1 MKQTIEPLPP
11 GVAEGL
17 ASPRAHPDD
26 ASAAAGVRWIQTH
39 LSHVFLSGTRVYKLH
54 KAVSLGFVDFGT
66 RAARN
71 ADCVRELLLNRRLAP
86 DVYLGVAPVER
97 TPGGVRVGKIT
108 AEPDPAIFA
117 ADSRELVLVMRR
129 LPEGRDALSLLER
142 GALRAHHVDAVAH
155 VLARFH
161 ARHRL
166 GVPSPW
172 SPEGWRERIHRPV
185 QDNVAATGE
194 RVDENRAA
202 WERLGRRAR
211 DFAERH
217 ATAFEARRLAGRAV
231 DGHGDV
237 HLQHVW
243 FETDHA
249 APILIDCLEFRD
261 DLRQIDAAAE
271 VAFLA
276 MDLAYRR
283 RARLAARFLRTYAAE
298 ADDFDLYRV
307 VDYYLSYRAAV
318 RAKVAALASVDT
330 DIAPEQRAAAAR
342 SAARHLSF
350 AARALRPRPMGALA
364 LVAGVVGTGKSTL
377 ATALA
382 DATQGVVIASDRVRK
397 HLAGLAADDR
407 SGAVAGLYGE
417 ASKHAV
423 YAAMLERAAAVID
436 GGRVAILD
444 ATYASRAHRDAVAAF
459 ARSHGLGVTIVETT
473 CDAATAR
480 ARLARRAAS
489 GRGASDAGPERYE
502 RSVLDFDPIEA
513 GEGIRVH
520 RIATHEPRWRSHVD
534 EIAREIRA
542 RSQRITHDRKETD
555 RMAAK
560 KSSRKSSTKSLGSQ
574 RLSPAEKA
582 AYADIKQGIKHVEKS
597 IGEVQKGLRKA
608 EKAIEADA
616 RMRIRQL
623 RKEGKT
629 QLVAL
634 KSKRKEAARLI
645 KNLSAAAEGSWS
657 DIQRSAEQILADAT
671 ATANGI
677 ADRIRAALQR

>member
-1 MKQTIEPLPP
+1 MTPAPRDPLPP

-17 ASPRAHPDD
+17 ADPRAHPDD
-26 ASAAAGVRWIQTH
+26 ASTASGLRWIQTH
-39 LSHVFLSGTRVYKLH
+39 LSHVFLSGTRVYKLR

-97 TPGGVRVGKIT
+97 TPDGVRVGKAT
-108 AEPDPAIFA
+108 AEPDPTAFG
-117 ADSRELVLVMRR
+117 ADPRELVLVMRR
-129 LPEGRDALSLLER
+129 LPDGRDALSLLER
-142 GALRAHHVDAVAH
+142 GALRAHHVDSVAH
-155 VLARFH
+155 TLARFH

-172 SPEGWRERIHRPV
+172 SPEEWRERVHRPV
-185 QDNVAATGE
+185 QDNVAVTTG

-211 DFAERH
+211 GFAERH
-217 ATAFEARRLAGRAV
+217 AAAFEARRLAGRAV

-243 FETDHA
+243 FETDRA

-307 VDYYLSYRAAV
+307 VDYYVSYRAAV
-318 RAKVAALASVDT
+318 RAKVAALASVDA
-330 DIAPEQRAAAAR
+330 DIAADQRAGAAK

-350 AARALRPRPMGALA
+350 ASRALAPRPQGALA
-364 LVAGVVGTGKSTL
+364 LVTGVVGTGKSTA

-397 HLAGLAADDR
+397 HLAGLAVDDR
-407 SGAVAGLYGE
+407 SGAAAGLYSD
-417 ASKHAV
+417 ASKDAV
-423 YAAMLERAAAVID
+423 YAAMLERAAAVLD

-444 ATYASRAHRDAVAAF
+444 ATYASRAHRDAVVAF
-459 ARSHGLGVTIVETT
+459 ARARGLGITMLETV
-473 CDAATAR
+473 CDPATTR
-480 ARLARRAAS
+480 ARLAQRTAH
-489 GRGASDAGPERYE
+489 GRDASDAGPERYE
-502 RSVLDFDPIEA
+502 RSIAEFEPLATGDDA
-513 GEGIRVH
+513 GVH
-520 RIATHEPRWRSHVD
+520 RIATHEPHWRRRVAD
-534 EIAREIRA
+534 VGREIER
-542 RSQRITHDRKETD
+542 
-555 RMAAK
+555 
-560 KSSRKSSTKSLGSQ
+560 
-574 RLSPAEKA
+574 
-582 AYADIKQGIKHVEKS
+582 
-597 IGEVQKGLRKA
+597 LRKA
-608 EKAIEADA
+608 SSA
-616 RMRIRQL
+616 
-623 RKEGKT
+623 
-629 QLVAL
+629 
-634 KSKRKEAARLI
+634 SKR
-645 KNLSAAAEGSWS
+645 
-657 DIQRSAEQILADAT
+657 
-671 ATANGI
+671 
-677 ADRIRAALQR
+677 